1 MKLIKK
7 YWLVIAGAVA
17 AVIGFMLFNS
27 SKSKKVNKI
36 NKKIKENEKEIEV
49 LEEKIENVEEARA
62 EVAKEIVHH
71 EILIEAL
78 ELMKENIVVEEVP
91 VEQAKDNILAKTSRG
106 RKKKK

>member
-17 AVIGFMLFNS
+17 AIIGFMLLNG
-27 SKSKKVNKI
+27 KSKKVNKI

-49 LEEKIENVEEARA
+49 LEEKIEVVEEARA
-62 EVAKEIVHH
+62 EVAEEIVQH
-71 EILIEAL
+71 ETLIDAL
-78 ELMKENIVVEEVP
+78 EEKKENIVVEEVP
-91 VEQAKDNILAKTSRG
+91 VEEAKNNILAKTSRG